1 MCVHKQ
7 NTSTDRSLS
16 SSHFSVKLQRPPKYL
31 QKQKYGF
38 FCLKLY
44 NWYMCLAAEW
54 TGSHHQTHVVCDGM
68 ERGLRCSHFTQQ
80 RVMDVGGNC
89 DVMSGQ
95 ENPLTCLVSS
105 LNRPNCG
112 SPEMMYLKILR
123 PEFLLTII
131 TQHTYTALI

>member
-1 MCVHKQ
+1 MDFSALNYTTGTCVWQPNGQGPITKHI
-7 NTSTDRSLS
+7 N
-16 SSHFSVKLQRPPKYL
+16 
-31 QKQKYGF
+31 
-38 FCLKLY
+38 
-44 NWYMCLAAEW
+44 
-54 TGSHHQTHVVCDGM
+54 VVCDGM